1 VAQAR
6 DLVQAVR
13 AELAAIDPPRD
24 CCRAA
29 ERAGLGEAARGRA
42 RSPVVARLAVRL
54 ADGEPGPSGAPGMAG
69 PSRTDGEVRARAD
82 GEVRALADGETGPPD
97 DLVWAAA
104 RGHCR
109 SAWLRGRFLAVGSLS
124 LAAQG
129 PHLELVV
136 PPGEGER
143 LVERLEQM
151 GFPATRRLRR
161 GRFVAT
167 WKRTDTILAILRSCG
182 ASASVLEIES
192 RLVMRQLQG
201 YLNRVLNAE
210 TANLERSVASSA
222 RQLAVIERL
231 EAEGRLSRLPALEQV
246 VAAERRAAPEASF
259 TELSV
264 RLGLSRARV
273 QRAFQ
278 RLEAEAFAAQSAGD
292 L

>member
-6 DLVQAVR
+6 DLVEAVR

-29 ERAGLGEAARGRA
+29 ERAGLGDAARGRA

-54 ADGEPGPSGAPGMAG
+54 ADGDAQPAHGGPVPQGDIDWS
-69 PSRTDGEVRARAD
+69 
-82 GEVRALADGETGPPD
+82 
-97 DLVWAAA
+97 AA

-109 SAWLRGRFLAVGSLS
+109 AAWLRGRFLAAGSLS
-124 LAAQG
+124 LGARG

-136 PPGEGER
+136 PLEEGEPLTAR
-143 LVERLEQM
+143 LAQVELA
-151 GFPATRRLRR
+151 ATYRSRR

-167 WKRTDTILAILRSCG
+167 WKRTDTILAFLRFCG
-182 ASASVLEIES
+182 ARASVLEIES
-192 RLVMRQLQG
+192 RLVMRQLHG
-201 YLNRVLNAE
+201 HLNRVLNAE
-210 TANLERSVASSA
+210 SANLERTVASSA
-222 RQLAVIERL
+222 RHVALIEQL
-231 EAEGRLSRLPALEQV
+231 EATGRLGELPDVDRA
-246 VAAERRAAPEASF
+246 VAAERWAAPEASF
-259 TELSV
+259 TELAQ

-278 RLEAEAFAAQSAGD
+278 RLEVLASLAEPASD